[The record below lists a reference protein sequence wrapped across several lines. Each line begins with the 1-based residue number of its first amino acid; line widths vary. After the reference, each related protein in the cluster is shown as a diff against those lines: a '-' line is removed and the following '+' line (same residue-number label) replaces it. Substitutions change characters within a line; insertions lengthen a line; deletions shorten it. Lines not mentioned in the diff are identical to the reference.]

1 MPETKSEN
9 LDDKEDKKSLL
20 SIDINNN
27 DCEDENEEIK
37 EEELLLA
44 FRFTTSDYVISTPD
58 DDDEDRRN
66 KTEDIIER
74 QTLTNKN
81 LETVTLTNEN
91 QSQLSLPNHSC
102 VLDEERSSKV
112 PNTNKRCQKPKD
124 THLSH
129 QNQLNSNKSHKSSL
143 EENTSFSDNSDHEQK
158 ETKSNAS
165 GNEKELFGDDDPFD
179 QTNQYDSEDDQPIRR
194 VVKTRR
200 NKPKNNDSNS
210 PRELVKRSRTPNSI
224 LKGSQKHRP
233 KPKSAITVL
242 ECTNGDT
249 ETLDNLL
256 QTSPSKILET
266 PRKKKYKQPE
276 SALMPQSPRTLAG
289 MLASPRSIPYALTSL
304 SRSNSDNCLFGKT
317 KNKLSAKDILFNK
330 KLKYLKSLVET
341 AIKSRKTFT
350 VLGHFPNIRE
360 AFRARGWLEKYHD
373 IREEYPRPSNDSK
386 DEHMVSRM
394 LRDAQVNFLWTMRG
408 DTLDWKRISKN
419 TLVSR
424 FPRAYFTTKVGLCS
438 HLQHMHWFSE
448 AVHFP
453 RCHNISSP
461 DDLTELCTDFRL
473 TACLSLLR
481 YVVYG
486 IDSTKLNFFH
496 EDGKVPLCAVE
507 FASRRCAEFLS
518 CQMHEDI
525 DLPSQVKI
533 WDHQWDQFLTWYY
546 QIVHNGESFVKANK
560 GQIHAIYQCSKH
572 TVEHAKKFW
581 PQMHLDGFRNLWI
594 VKPGAKSRGRGIQVM
609 HKLEDIVQKI
619 TATNT
624 NDPRFVVQKYIER
637 PLLIYNTKFDIRQWF
652 LVTSAYP
659 LTVWMYK
666 ESYLRFCSQNYSL
679 VNMHESVH
687 LSNNAI
693 QCKYQNGTRHRHLP
707 DENMWDCYS
716 FQAYLRTMGVADV
729 WHKVIYPGMKD
740 GIVGSL
746 LASQDSFDHRRNCF
760 ELYGADFMLAQNF
773 VPWLI
778 EINSGPCMAA
788 STSVTA
794 RLCAQVL
801 EDVIKVVVDRREDKN
816 ADTGMFEL
824 VYKQTISPSQPY
836 MGQNLT
842 LRGFKMLPDL
852 SPKLARKSA
861 KYWSKSAKRER
872 ERAKLV
878 KQESQTFSFNDCTSE
893 VYEMISK
900 LQVQLMM
907 GRRSSEIEQ
916 DDEVMNG
923 KEEPNKQTVSVSVQD
938 TSQPTPSPSPICQD
952 SIELQPEKP
961 DQYTTSLDKVINI
974 INNNYRAAFS
984 GKDKN
989 ENVNGNKEQT
999 KNIKTRVEENR
1010 NEKDVKGANTEI
1022 NKAHKQTKNLTISE
1036 TSNGSVEGNA
1046 TEIVEN
1052 KIEINKD
1059 ETSCDNADDT
1069 MDDDDESFKIELDE
1083 NLDVFTDIPEINE
1096 DLEKGFEY
1104 FQSETSKNTT
1114 KKSKDKSKK
1123 CKKRKKMDENLE
1135 LLNEW
1140 KTKVS
1145 ETRKNCKDIVNNLK
1159 LKTNLMKS
1167 KNNKY
1172 EIDWNNEMIT
1182 NGSQSVK
1189 KLNLPSETKK
1199 ENVKTLPVVREVVKM
1214 QKLVH
1219 SAKPVTVPY
1228 CKSPPLINSP
1238 IHFRKSP
1245 THVTRSATFTKS
1257 PSPKCVSP
1265 NQNCSNHSP
1274 LGNKSPLS
1282 SPHSSPR
1289 NSSGSIFPHIKPNI
1303 KSPEN
1308 LFAVGMSLKCFNSN
1322 KDQMIT
1328 A

>member
-1 MPETKSEN
+1 
-9 LDDKEDKKSLL
+9 
-20 SIDINNN
+20 
-27 DCEDENEEIK
+27 
-37 EEELLLA
+37 
-44 FRFTTSDYVISTPD
+44 
-58 DDDEDRRN
+58 
-66 KTEDIIER
+66 
-74 QTLTNKN
+74 
-81 LETVTLTNEN
+81 
-91 QSQLSLPNHSC
+91 
-102 VLDEERSSKV
+102 
-112 PNTNKRCQKPKD
+112 
-124 THLSH
+124 
-129 QNQLNSNKSHKSSL
+129 
-143 EENTSFSDNSDHEQK
+143 
-158 ETKSNAS
+158 
-165 GNEKELFGDDDPFD
+165 
-179 QTNQYDSEDDQPIRR
+179 
-194 VVKTRR
+194 
-200 NKPKNNDSNS
+200 
-210 PRELVKRSRTPNSI
+210 
-224 LKGSQKHRP
+224 
-233 KPKSAITVL
+233 
-242 ECTNGDT
+242 
-249 ETLDNLL
+249 
-256 QTSPSKILET
+256 
-266 PRKKKYKQPE
+266 
-276 SALMPQSPRTLAG
+276 
-289 MLASPRSIPYALTSL
+289 MLASPRTVSAVLPYMNPLTSL
-304 SRSNSDNCLFGKT
+304 SRSNSDNCLFSK
-317 KNKLSAKDILFNK
+317 KNKLSAKDIIFNK

-341 AIKSRKTFT
+341 AIKSRKTYT

-373 IREEYPRPSNDSK
+373 ISEEYPRPTNDSK
-386 DEHMVSRM
+386 DEHMVSRL
-394 LRDAQVNFLWTMRG
+394 LRDAQVNLLWTMRG

-419 TLVSR
+419 TIVSRFPRAYFTTKVNLLWTMRGDTLDWKRISKNTIVSR
-424 FPRAYFTTKVGLCS
+424 FPRAYFTTKVGLCN
-438 HLQHMHWFSE
+438 HLQQMHWFSE

-453 RCHNISSP
+453 RCHNISST
-461 DDLTELCTDFRL
+461 DDLTELCDDFRL

-481 YVVYG
+481 FVVYSV
-486 IDSTKLNFFH
+486 DSAKQGFFH

-546 QIVHNGESFVKANK
+546 QVVHHGESFVKATK
-560 GQIHAIYQCSKH
+560 SQIHAIYQCSKH
-572 TVEHAKKFW
+572 TVEHTKKFW

-609 HKLEDIVQKI
+609 YKLEDIIQKI

-687 LSNNAI
+687 LSNNITNNAI
-693 QCKYQNGTRHRHLP
+693 QCKYQNGNRHRHLP

-729 WHKVIYPGMKD
+729 WQKVIYPGMKD

-746 LASQDSFDHRRNCF
+746 LASQDSFDHRKNCF

-801 EDVIKVVVDRREDKN
+801 EDVIKVVVDRREDKM

-852 SPKLARKSA
+852 SPKLVRKS

-872 ERAKLV
+872 SVSVKSS
-878 KQESQTFSFNDCTSE
+878 KQEQGFSFNDCTSE
-893 VYEMISK
+893 VYELISK
-900 LQVQLMM
+900 LQVQLMQS
-907 GRRSSEIEQ
+907 RHNSPADKE
-916 DDEVMNG
+916 DEVARTNQVDL
-923 KEEPNKQTVSVSVQD
+923 EEANVENVSVQV
-938 TSQPTPSPSPICQD
+938 TSPPTASPLCPETVEIPS
-952 SIELQPEKP
+952 EK
-961 DQYTTSLDKVINI
+961 QENYMTSLDKVINI
-974 INNNYRAAFS
+974 INNNYRTAFS
-984 GKDKN
+984 R
-989 ENVNGNKEQT
+989 ENSDVTLKES
-999 KNIKTRVEENR
+999 K
-1010 NEKDVKGANTEI
+1010 
-1022 NKAHKQTKNLTISE
+1022 
-1036 TSNGSVEGNA
+1036 
-1046 TEIVEN
+1046 
-1052 KIEINKD
+1052 EINKD
-1059 ETSCDNADDT
+1059 LNKDKTNKKIEKGKSEITTVEGIKEVKNEISKEDELKPKSSEETNFNRNADITKSVGETNEEYKNNAENITDKVDNSSNNADDT
-1069 MDDDDESFKIELDE
+1069 MDEDESYKFELDE
-1083 NLDVFTDIPEINE
+1083 NLDVFTDIPENE
-1096 DLEKGFEY
+1096 DVLEKGFEY
-1104 FQSETSKNTT
+1104 FHRDTSKNAN
-1114 KKSKDKSKK
+1114 KKSKDKMRKNK
-1123 CKKRKKMDENLE
+1123 RRKKTDENLE

-1140 KTKVS
+1140 KMKVS

-1172 EIDWNNEMIT
+1172 EIDWSNETIS
-1182 NGSQSVK
+1182 NGHQCMK
-1189 KLNLPSETKK
+1189 RLNLPSDIRKD
-1199 ENVKTLPVVREVVKM
+1199 NILKTLPTVREALKKH
-1214 QKLVH
+1214 KLVH

-1228 CKSPPLINSP
+1228 SKSPSHIKSP
-1238 IHFRKSP
+1238 ILVRKSP
-1245 THVTRSATFTKS
+1245 THVSKSATFTKS
-1257 PSPKCVSP
+1257 PSPKSISP
-1265 NQNCSNHSP
+1265 NRGCSNYSP

-1282 SPHSSPR
+1282 SPHASPR
-1289 NSSGSIFPHIKPNI
+1289 NSSSIFPHIKPN
-1303 KSPEN
+1303 KSAEN
-1308 LFAVGMSLKCFNSN
+1308 LFAVGMSLKCFTTN